1 MWIKVTLIGCG
12 VLFALIGI
20 GGVII
25 AVALDDGLWVVT
37 FALPFLLTSFLWFGV
52 LSRFGRIVSAR
63 DIDDPVMG
71 TATVLGV
78 RRTGTEINDVPLT
91 ELQLRV
97 QLPGRPAYDTEIS
110 QLISGGMV
118 AAGMV
123 VPVRS
128 ERLDQD
134 EVVVDFETGVV
145 ATGTG
150 SAPATLAAALGATQS
165 PPPIA
170 GYQSIDEI
178 LATGEPGQVKVVST
192 FDLGGMTTPDGD
204 PVVGMVLDVMPTGR
218 AAYQVQCGHRVPTE
232 HLAEVVPGS
241 ILPARIDPA
250 DPNRFAIDWG
260 QPGPGH

>member
-12 VLFALIGI
+12 VLFALIGV
-20 GGVII
+20 GGVIL
-25 AVALDDGLWVVT
+25 AVALDDMVWLFT
-37 FALPFLLTSFLWFGV
+37 FALPFLLTSFIWFGV
-52 LSRFGRIVSAR
+52 VSRFGRIVSAG

-78 RRTGTEINDVPLT
+78 RSTGTTINDVPLT

-110 QLISGGMV
+110 QLMSGGQV
-118 AAGMV
+118 STGMV

-134 EVVVDFETGVV
+134 EVVVDFEG
-145 ATGTG
+145 GLG
-150 SAPATLAAALGATQS
+150 SAPATLATALGAMQGN

-170 GYQSIDEI
+170 GYQSIDEL
-178 LATGEPGQVKVVST
+178 LATGEPGQVRVVST

-204 PVVGMVLDVMPTGR
+204 PVVGLVLDVMPTGR
-218 AAYQVQCGHRVPTE
+218 APYQVQCGHRVPTA
-232 HLAEVVPGS
+232 HLAEIVPGS

-260 QPGPGH
+260 QPGPGV

>member
-25 AVALDDGLWVVT
+25 AVATDDLLWVLT
-37 FALPFLLTSFLWFGV
+37 FATPFLLTSFLWFGV
-52 LSRFGRIVSAR
+52 LSRYGRIVSPR
-63 DIDDPVMG
+63 DIDDPVTG

-91 ELQLRV
+91 EIQLRV
-97 QLPGRPAYDTEIS
+97 QLPGRPAYDTEVS
-110 QLISGGMV
+110 QLVSTMLISP
-118 AAGMV
+118 GMV
-123 VPVRS
+123 VPVRT

-134 EVVVDFETGVV
+134 EVVIDLEGGSSV
-145 ATGTG
+145 AVGQLPG
-150 SAPATLAAALGATQS
+150 AIAAAMAVAPGGQ
-165 PPPIA
+165 PIA

-178 LATGEPGQVKVVST
+178 LATGEPGQVRVVST

-204 PVVGMVLDVMPTGR
+204 PVVGLVLDVMPSGR
-218 AAYQVQCGHRVPTE
+218 APYQVQCGHRVPTA
-232 HLAEVVPGS
+232 HLAEIVPGS
-241 ILPARIDPA
+241 ILPARLDPA